1 MLEAGLDDIHFS
13 NDFLGALFEKS
24 TNEIIMAELVKK
36 FINQVLIKL
45 KAIQHLTAFNQE
57 EAL

>member
-1 MLEAGLDDIHFS
+1 MIS
-13 NDFLGALFEKS
+13 IFLMISLFGALSEKS

-45 KAIQHLTAFNQE
+45 KAIKHLTAFNQE
-57 EAL
+57 EVL